1 MGRVVAISGGDL
13 LNTEKL
19 NLFALKLSGNDSPHV
34 LFIGTASMDSEG
46 YFEGIKAAFEKLNC
60 SVRELPLTRGELD
73 QAEIDARL
81 EWADVIYVGGGDTR
95 TMMKIWK
102 QYSLDKKLKEI
113 YENDTA
119 VLTGLSAGAICW
131 FMAGYSDSFTDVDE
145 SEDSIEAVDESEDS
159 IADVNESVCNMA
171 DADVRECG
179 IPDVKGIKYGI
190 AKGMLGFFPYCFC
203 PHYNEEG
210 RETFDSMITD
220 TKYDGL
226 ALENETAFVEAS
238 GKHFIIG
245 SRDGAQAW
253 SFSNSKKRKLEV
265 RYL

>member
-13 LNTEKL
+13 LTTEKL
-19 NLFALKLSGNDSPHV
+19 NLYALKLSQNESPHV

-46 YFEGIKAAFEKLNC
+46 YFEGIRAAFEKLNC
-60 SVRELPLTRGELD
+60 NVRELPLTREELD
-73 QAEIDARL
+73 QAEIDVRL
-81 EWADVIYVGGGDTR
+81 EWADVIYVGGDTR
-95 TMMKIWK
+95 TMIKIWK

-131 FMAGYSDSFTDVDE
+131 FMAGHSDSFSDVDE
-145 SEDSIEAVDESEDS
+145 REC
-159 IADVNESVCNMA
+159 SVV
-171 DADVRECG
+171 DADVSGCS
-179 IPDVKGIKYGI
+179 IVDVKGIKYGI
-190 AKGMLGFFPYCFC
+190 VDGMLGLFPYCFC

-220 TKYDGL
+220 TRYDGL

-238 GKHFIIG
+238 GEHFIIG
-245 SRDGAQAW
+245 ARDGAQAW

>member
-131 FMAGYSDSFTDVDE
+131 FMAGHSDSFTDVDE
-145 SEDSIEAVDESEDS
+145 SACSIV
-159 IADVNESVCNMA
+159 
-171 DADVRECG
+171 
-179 IPDVKGIKYGI
+179 DVKGIKYGI
-190 AKGMLGFFPYCFC
+190 AKGMLGLFPYCFC

-220 TKYDGL
+220 TRYDGL

-238 GKHFIIG
+238 GEHFIIG

>member
-13 LNTEKL
+13 LTTEKL
-19 NLFALKLSGNDSPHV
+19 NLYALKLSQNESPHV

-46 YFEGIKAAFEKLNC
+46 YFEGIRAAFEKLNC
-60 SVRELPLTRGELD
+60 SVRELPLTREELD
-73 QAEIDARL
+73 QAEIDVRL

-95 TMMKIWK
+95 TMIKIWK

-131 FMAGYSDSFTDVDE
+131 FMAGHSDSFSDVDE
-145 SEDSIEAVDESEDS
+145 
-159 IADVNESVCNMA
+159 
-171 DADVRECG
+171 RECSVV
-179 IPDVKGIKYGI
+179 DVKGIKYGI
-190 AKGMLGFFPYCFC
+190 VDGMLGLFPYCFC

-220 TKYDGL
+220 TRYDGL

-238 GKHFIIG
+238 GEHFIIG
-245 SRDGAQAW
+245 ARDGAQAW

>member
-13 LNTEKL
+13 LTTEKL
-19 NLFALKLSGNDSPHV
+19 NLYALKLSQNESPHV

-46 YFEGIKAAFEKLNC
+46 YFEGIRAAFEKLNC
-60 SVRELPLTRGELD
+60 SVRELPLTREELD
-73 QAEIDARL
+73 QAEIDVRL

-95 TMMKIWK
+95 TMIKIWK

-131 FMAGYSDSFTDVDE
+131 FMAGHSDSFSDVDE
-145 SEDSIEAVDESEDS
+145 
-159 IADVNESVCNMA
+159 
-171 DADVRECG
+171 RECSVVEADERECSVMDSDERVCSVV
-179 IPDVKGIKYGI
+179 DVKGIKYGI
-190 AKGMLGFFPYCFC
+190 ADGMLGLFPYCFC

-220 TKYDGL
+220 TRYDGL
-226 ALENETAFVEAS
+226 ALENETAFVESS
-238 GKHFIIG
+238 GEHFIIG
-245 SRDGAQAW
+245 ARDGAQAW